1 MECINLIH
9 ERDKTLIISSPQIL
23 YIALVIVNKKA

>member
-9 ERDKTLIISSPQIL
+9 EIDKTLIISSPQIL
-23 YIALVIVNKKA
+23 YIALVFVNIKA